1 MSSEYNSAKQRS
13 AELRKALSTYAYEYY
28 VLDNPSVPDAEYDRL
43 FSELQKIESSF
54 PELIVSDSPTQRVG
68 AQPLDKFSQIEHK
81 VPMLSLDNAF
91 SAEDLI
97 AFDKRMGSRINNA
110 TVNYVAEP
118 KLDGAAVSLFY
129 KNGQLVYGA
138 TRGDGKVGEDI
149 THNVRTIKSI
159 PLSLRGEG
167 FPEELEVRGEI
178 FMPLASFERLN
189 QEAAGSGDKLFVNP
203 RNAAAGSLRQLDP
216 KITSKRQLKMCAYSV
231 GYYSGEGL
239 PDNHFDS
246 LLRLKDWGFVINAE
260 MKVLSDIHECVT
272 YCEALAEKRPKL
284 DYEIDGIVFKIN
296 NFSIQKELGFV
307 ARAPRWAIAYKFPAQ
322 EEITILEDVEFQVG
336 RTGVITPVA
345 RLKPV
350 FVGGVTVSNATL
362 HNMDEVRRLGLKIG
376 DSVVIRRAGD
386 VIPKVVKSVPEKR
399 PENSREIM
407 LPTLCPVCNSP
418 VETEQDGVLAR
429 CSGTLI
435 CSAQLKESIKHFA
448 SRKAMNIDGLG
459 DKLIDQL
466 VTKELIDDVVGLYKL
481 DVKNLSLLERMG
493 DKLAKK
499 IINAI
504 EGSKDC
510 TLAQFI
516 YALGVPEV
524 GETTAE
530 LLAKTFQ
537 DLESIMSASEE
548 QLQAVDDIGP
558 IMASNI
564 HTFFVFETNKNKVA
578 QLLELGVCPKRYEKV
593 VSSENSALLDKKV
606 VITGTLPTMSRDE
619 MKSLLK
625 SHGAKV
631 QSSVSSKTDYLIA
644 GEAAG
649 SKLEKATKLGIP
661 VLSEEQ
667 ALLLVQ

>member
-13 AELRKALSTYAYEYY
+13 AELRKALSTFAYEYY

-631 QSSVSSKTDYLIA
+631 QSSVSSKTDFLIV

>member
-399 PENSREIM
+399 PENSREIL

-493 DKLAKK
+493 DKLANK